1 MLITYFADFVIIK
14 QSLILAFNFNF
25 NFLNLFCMALS
36 NIKNIFPEGSS
47 LKNLI
52 WWLLAFSLFFYG
64 VERMVS
70 AGNNLY
76 NRGLAVSEHTISF
89 SGEGKVK
96 AAPDTARFEAG
107 LVTEG
112 KDSITVQ
119 NENSDKINKIIK
131 YLKSRGVVDA
141 DIKTSQYNLSPK
153 YDYIKGKTILSGY
166 ILNQSLTVTVRDI
179 DKVGEFL
186 DGAVANG
193 ANQINS
199 VSMFMDN
206 PEELKAKARE
216 AAIEA
221 ARAKAALTASAGS
234 FRLGR
239 LIGFS
244 ESSGEEP
251 RIFYEALGKGG
262 GVASSPPQ
270 IEPGS
275 QEITII
281 VNLTY
286 QLR

>member
-1 MLITYFADFVIIK
+1 
-14 QSLILAFNFNF
+14 
-25 NFLNLFCMALS
+25 MA
-36 NIKNIFPEGSS
+36 SS
-47 LKNLI
+47 GLKNLLPEEPKMKNLL
-52 WWLLAFSLFFYG
+52 WLLLVFSLFFYG

-70 AGNNLY
+70 VGNNLY
-76 NRGLAVSEHTISF
+76 NRGLTPIEHTISF

-96 AAPDTARFEAG
+96 AVPDTARFEAG

-119 NENSDKINKIIK
+119 NENSEKINKVIK
-131 YLKSRGVVDA
+131 YLKGRGIA
-141 DIKTSQYNLSPK
+141 GTDIKTSQYNLSPK
-153 YDYIKGKTILSGY
+153 YDYVKGKTILSGY

-186 DGAVANG
+186 DGAVSNG

-199 VSMFMDN
+199 VSMFVDK
-206 PEELKAKARE
+206 PEELKTKARE
-216 AAIEA
+216 AAVEA
-221 ARAKAALTASAGS
+221 ARTKAAFTASTAG
-234 FRLGR
+234 FKLGR

-244 ESSGEEP
+244 ESTGEEP

-262 GVASSPPQ
+262 GAAPSSPQ

-275 QEITII
+275 QEIAIT

>member
-1 MLITYFADFVIIK
+1 
-14 QSLILAFNFNF
+14 
-25 NFLNLFCMALS
+25 MAPFS
-36 NIKNIFPEGSS
+36 I
-47 LKNLI
+47 KNLI
-52 WWLLAFSLFFYG
+52 PQEPPIKNLLWWLLAFALFFYG
-64 VERMVS
+64 VGQMIS
-70 AGNNLY
+70 AGNNFY
-76 NRGLAVSEHTISF
+76 NRGLTVSERVISF
-89 SGEGKVK
+89 SGEGKIK
-96 AAPDTARFEAG
+96 AAPDTAKFEAG

-119 NENSDKINKIIK
+119 NDNSEKMNKIIK
-131 YLKSRGVVDA
+131 YLKGRGVADA

-186 DGAVANG
+186 DGAVSNG

-199 VSMFMDN
+199 VSMFVDK
-206 PEELKAKARE
+206 PEELRAKARE
-216 AAIEA
+216 AAVRGAQTKAVA
-221 ARAKAALTASAGS
+221 AASAAG

-239 LIGFS
+239 LVGFS
-244 ESSGEEP
+244 ESAGEEP

-262 GVASSPPQ
+262 GAASPSPQ

-275 QEITII
+275 QEIVIT

>member
-1 MLITYFADFVIIK
+1 MPLP
-14 QSLILAFNFNF
+14 
-25 NFLNLFCMALS
+25 
-36 NIKNIFPEGSS
+36 NIKNLLPEEPN
-47 LKNLI
+47 LRNLI

-76 NRGLAVSEHTISF
+76 NRGLTPTEHTISF

-96 AAPDTARFEAG
+96 ATPDTAKFEAG

-112 KDSITVQ
+112 KDSITAQ
-119 NENSDKINKIIK
+119 SENSDKMNKVIK
-131 YLKSRGVVDA
+131 HLKGRGIAEA

-153 YDYIKGKTILSGY
+153 YDYVKGKTILSGY

-186 DGAVANG
+186 DGAVSNG

-199 VSMFMDN
+199 VSMFVDK

-216 AAIEA
+216 AAVEA
-221 ARAKAALTASAGS
+221 AQAKAALAASAAG

-239 LIGFS
+239 LVGFS
-244 ESSGEEP
+244 ESAGEEP
-251 RIFYEALGKGG
+251 KIFYEALGRGG
-262 GVASSPPQ
+262 GAVPPSPQ

-275 QEITII
+275 QDIAIT

>member
-1 MLITYFADFVIIK
+1 
-14 QSLILAFNFNF
+14 
-25 NFLNLFCMALS
+25 MAIS
-36 NIKNIFPEGSS
+36 N

-52 WWLLAFSLFFYG
+52 PQDSLVKNLLWWFLAFALFFYG
-64 VERMVS
+64 VGQMVS

-76 NRGLAVSEHTISF
+76 NRGLIPIEHTISF
-89 SGEGKVK
+89 SGEGKIK
-96 AAPDTARFEAG
+96 AVPDTARFEAG

-119 NENSDKINKIIK
+119 NENSEKINRVIK
-131 YLKSRGVVDA
+131 YLKGRGIADT

-153 YDYIKGKTILSGY
+153 YDYVKGKTILSGY

-179 DKVGEFL
+179 NKVGEFL
-186 DGAVANG
+186 DGAVVNG

-199 VSMFMDN
+199 VSMFVDK

-216 AAIEA
+216 AAVEA
-221 ARAKAALTASAGS
+221 ARTKAALTASAAG

-239 LIGFS
+239 LVGFS
-244 ESSGEEP
+244 ESTGEEP

-262 GVASSPPQ
+262 GVAPSSPQ

-275 QEITII
+275 QEIVIT